1 MRGVCV
7 MRMCNMCS
15 VAATRGALITQQ
27 QPQRQQ
33 NQRYANLT
41 VSIRRKR
48 APLTFGLSSPTQRE
62 RDSYPSSS
70 PPFSVCFSLAALTS
84 PQLMCTFT
92 YACAGVCLYV
102 YDKIT
107 FVTHTHMHTTR
118 QTWWQHTHT
127 YTQRK
132 KNKIFVM
139 SLLSHIKVQVQ
150 PIW

>member
-48 APLTFGLSSPTQRE
+48 APLTFGLSSQGQRE

-84 PQLMCTFT
+84 QQLMCTFT

-102 YDKIT
+102 YNKIT
-107 FVTHTHMHTTR
+107 FVTHTHAHNETDLVTA
-118 QTWWQHTHT
+118 HTHT
-127 YTQRK
+127 HAAKKKTQY
-132 KNKIFVM
+132 
-139 SLLSHIKVQVQ
+139 L
-150 PIW
+150 

>member
-1 MRGVCV
+1 MC
-7 MRMCNMCS
+7 MCNMCS
-15 VAATRGALITQQ
+15 VAATRGALMTQEQ

-48 APLTFGLSSPTQRE
+48 APLTFWLSSEGEWE
-62 RDSYPSSS
+62 RNRVIPHLLFTALPFPICCSLCGADFPAGNVYIYICMCGCVPVCVRQNYICYTHTYIHRSRLGDS
-70 PPFSVCFSLAALTS
+70 
-84 PQLMCTFT
+84 
-92 YACAGVCLYV
+92 
-102 YDKIT
+102 
-107 FVTHTHMHTTR
+107 THTH
-118 QTWWQHTHT
+118 THT
-127 YTQRK
+127 AK